1 MLNLAGKTDGTYVSS
16 LKPWINVMVDM
27 AARLS
32 LSIALFTGLSN
43 PTAMAQVQTPFATGV
58 TQPLGGLVLSGTA
71 INPQTQQPY
80 RHLWSSDTGG
90 FGLCR
95 LDPDVDTPGP
105 HAININTC
113 LPFVAGVQF
122 KPGQLAFDPALNNI
136 YAVDLQANTD
146 GVFRLHFAP
155 TADGGHGALDL
166 LHQEILGGTGGVG
179 HNGVAGCAMPGN
191 VSDSAVLGPDSNLYI
206 GFKASGNIVRMIA
219 PQTDPFPCSNIQVI
233 GTTPDR
239 TKNFGL
245 GWIGHDLFGG
255 DGVSLWTISSADQC
269 MTPQNG
275 QLPCQAHNIL
285 TAETAT
291 PTFVM
296 TDQIYPAT
304 NGTNIYVATPA
315 SVTLVNMITI
325 TATQNYA
332 SGFEFLG
339 ALALDPTDFSLYAA
353 DDPTDGK
360 FPVQGRWFALGNG
373 PVNGGRPPGTLTEF
387 ASGVTSPIGGLI
399 LAGTAIN
406 PNTGKPY
413 RHLWTSDLGGFGL
426 CRLDPDVDTSGPHTI
441 NPASCLPFV
450 AGVQF
455 KPGEL
460 AYDPLT
466 NDIYAVDLQANT
478 QGIFRLHYLPD
489 GGGGHGAID
498 PLHTEVLG
506 GSPTPVEQQLPGCGI
521 PGNVP
526 DAAVLGPD
534 GALYVGFKASGN
546 ILRINSPQTEPL
558 PCSNVQVIG
567 TTPDNRKDFGLGFIG
582 HDLFG
587 GDGLS
592 AWIMVGADV
601 CLKPGTGNTP
611 CQATSILVPQ
621 TASPSYV
628 MTDQVYPALNGRNL
642 FVGKPGSI
650 TLVDTLNL
658 KVSLDYATG
667 FQFLSG
673 MALDPT
679 NQLLY
684 AADDPTDGK
693 IGAQGHWWLV
703 GQPQPFTP
711 AAPGVPTNV
720 TASPGDAQTTLSWTP
735 AADGQAVT
743 SFTVHN
749 SFASDGALLPDII
762 VNPPAGSVTA
772 PATSVIQGLTNGVT
786 YQFTVA
792 ASNTIGTSAF
802 SSPSNSVTPQAVTIP
817 DSPTNVIAQG
827 ENGAANIAW
836 TAPASNGGAA
846 ITSYTVSAL
855 TGGAPT
861 GLAINVAAP
870 AGRALFSGLTNG
882 TTYTFVASAA
892 NSVGSSVNSAP
903 SNSITPAAPA
913 PPPAPSAPTPAPP
926 APVNV
931 ALTISG
937 PTTLTANS
945 SAGYEILITNSGNSA
960 VAKAIVTD
968 TFTGTAVT
976 VLSAT
981 PSQGSCTIGA
991 NAVVCTL
998 GSLGAGSTVAIGITE
1013 TLTVTTANAASIKLS
1028 DASGNIVSVAVPG
1041 SDKASVTTTVSAAP
1055 PPPGA
1060 TPVPVPTPTP
1070 TPTPTPGSTPTPA
1083 PTPSP
1088 TPIPVPETVTDLAL
1102 SGHYASSNG
1111 QGTIS
1116 WNVQN
1121 LGSSD
1126 ASNILFV
1133 QSLPTSITSSSLSAT
1148 LGGSCTESK
1157 PIGDVT
1163 LVICRVPSLA
1173 SGQSW
1178 NIQLV
1183 MAAPRAS
1190 ATIRARVRFDGN
1202 DPVPANNYYLLAIS
1216 KAAGPVTGGGGSN
1229 PGGRPLP
1236 GISRGNLGP
1245 SPLTR
1250 SVGRIPRQ

>member
-1 MLNLAGKTDGTYVSS
+1 MLNLAGKTDGIYVSS
-16 LKPWINVMVDM
+16 LKPWINVMVDL

-32 LSIALFTGLSN
+32 LSIALLTGISN

-58 TQPLGGLVLSGTA
+58 TQPLGGLVLSGTG
-71 INPQTQQPY
+71 INPQTQKPY

-105 HAININTC
+105 HSININTC

-122 KPGQLAFDPALNNI
+122 KPGQLAFDPASNNI

-146 GVFRLHFAP
+146 GVFRLHFVP

-166 LHQEILGGTGGVG
+166 LHQETLGGNGGVG
-179 HNGVAGCAMPGN
+179 RNGVAGCAIPGN
-191 VSDSAVLGPDSNLYI
+191 VPDSAVLGPDGNLYI
-206 GFKASGNIVRMIA
+206 GFKASGNIVRINA
-219 PQTDPFPCSNIQVI
+219 PETQPLPPCSNVQVI

-255 DGVSLWTISSADQC
+255 DGTSLWTISSADQC

-275 QLPCQAHNIL
+275 QLTCLSHNIL

-304 NGTNIYVATPA
+304 SGTNIYVATPA
-315 SVTLVNMITI
+315 SVTLVNMVTL

-339 ALALDPTDFSLYAA
+339 ALVLDPTDFSLYAA
-353 DDPTDGK
+353 DDPTAGK

-373 PVNGGRPPGTLTEF
+373 PANGGRPAGTLTEF

-406 PNTGKPY
+406 PDTGKPY
-413 RHLWTSDLGGFGL
+413 RHMWTSDLGGFGL
-426 CRLDPDVDTSGPHTI
+426 CRLDPDVDTPGPHTI
-441 NPASCLPFV
+441 NPVSCLPFV
-450 AGVQF
+450 GGVQF

-478 QGIFRLHYLPD
+478 EGIFRLHYLPD

-506 GSPTPVEQQLPGCGI
+506 GSAATVHQQLPGCGI

-526 DAAVLGPD
+526 NSAVLGPD
-534 GALYVGFKASGN
+534 GSLYVGFKASGN
-546 ILRINSPQTEPL
+546 ILRIDSPQTEPL

-587 GDGLS
+587 GDGTA

-601 CLKPGTGNTP
+601 CLKPGMGNTP
-611 CQATSILVPQ
+611 CQATNILVPQ
-621 TASPSYV
+621 TASPTYV
-628 MTDQVYPALNGRNL
+628 MTDQLYPALNGRNL

-667 FQFLSG
+667 FQLLSG

-679 NQLLY
+679 NEFLY

-693 IGAQGHWWLV
+693 VGAQGHWWLV
-703 GQPQPFTP
+703 GQQQPFTP
-711 AAPGVPTNV
+711 AAPGAPTNV
-720 TASPGDAQTTLSWTP
+720 IATAGDAQATLSWTA
-735 AADGQAVT
+735 AADGQVVN

-772 PATSVIQGLTNGVT
+772 PATTIIQGLTNGVA

-792 ASNTIGTSAF
+792 ASNAVGASAF
-802 SSPSNSVTPQAVTIP
+802 SAPSNSVTPQAVTVP
-817 DSPTNVIAQG
+817 DPPSNVTAQAG
-827 ENGAANIAW
+827 SAAATVSW

-846 ITSYTVSAL
+846 VTSYTVSAL
-855 TGGAPT
+855 TGGAPA
-861 GLAINVAAP
+861 GLTINVVAP
-870 AGRALFSGLTNG
+870 ASSAVFSGLTNG
-882 TTYTFVASAA
+882 TTYTFVVSAA

-903 SNSITPAAPA
+903 SNSITPAAPV
-913 PPPAPSAPTPAPP
+913 PPPAPP
-926 APVNV
+926 APVNVNV

-937 PTTLTANS
+937 PTALTANS
-945 SAGYEILITNSGNSA
+945 SAGYEILVTNSGNSA
-960 VAKAIVTD
+960 VAQAIVTD
-968 TFTGTAVT
+968 SFSGTAAT

-998 GSLGAGSTVAIGITE
+998 GSLGAASTVAIGITE
-1013 TLTVTTANAASIKLS
+1013 TLTATTPNAASLQML
-1028 DASGNIVSVAVPG
+1028 DGSGNVLSVAVPG
-1041 SDKASVTTTVSAAP
+1041 SGNASVTTTVSAPPAP
-1055 PPPGA
+1055 PSP
-1060 TPVPVPTPTP
+1060 TPTPAPSPSPTPTP
-1070 TPTPTPGSTPTPA
+1070 TPAPPA
-1083 PTPSP
+1083 
-1088 TPIPVPETVTDLAL
+1088 TVTDLSL
-1102 SGHYASSNG
+1102 SGQYVSNSG
-1111 QGTIS
+1111 QGTIT
-1116 WNVQN
+1116 WTVRN

-1126 ASNILFV
+1126 AGNVLFI
-1133 QSLPTSITSSSLSAT
+1133 QSLPSSITPSSISAT
-1148 LGGSCTESK
+1148 LGGSCTRSASL
-1157 PIGDVT
+1157 GDAV
-1163 LVICRVPSLA
+1163 LILCKLPLLA

-1178 NIQLV
+1178 NIQLA
-1183 MAAPRAS
+1183 MAAPLAG
-1190 ATIRARVRFDGN
+1190 AAIRARVRFDGN
-1202 DPVPANNYYLLAIS
+1202 DPVLANNYYALAIS
-1216 KAAGPVTGGGGSN
+1216 KATVPVTGGGGSN
-1229 PGGRPLP
+1229 PGERVPPVISGKPGANPILSRPAGKPP
-1236 GISRGNLGP
+1236 G
-1245 SPLTR
+1245 
-1250 SVGRIPRQ
+1250 Q